1 MEEIIKIV
9 SEHNLKMSGNKK
21 NVLTSLIWIICA
33 LSPVLMLSFN
43 TESIVLQIIIST
55 AFSLMIL
62 IFCAAFIYFMLK
74 DPERLQSEK
83 YQLEKRRLDI
93 AAQKNEKQL
102 GESQNVEVLD
112 KE

>member
-1 MEEIIKIV
+1 MTMEEIIKIV

-33 LSPVLMLSFN
+33 LSPVLLLSFN

-55 AFSLMIL
+55 AFSLFAL
-62 IFCAAFIYFMLK
+62 IFGFAYLYFMFK

-83 YQLEKRRLDI
+83 YQLESLLI
-93 AAQKNEKQL
+93 
-102 GESQNVEVLD
+102 
-112 KE
+112 

>member
-21 NVLTSLIWIICA
+21 NVLTSLIWIIGV
-33 LSPVLMLSFN
+33 LSPVLLLSFN

-55 AFSLMIL
+55 AFSLFAL
-62 IFCAAFIYFMLK
+62 IFVFAYLYFMFK

-83 YQLEKRRLDI
+83 YHLW
-93 AAQKNEKQL
+93 
-102 GESQNVEVLD
+102 S
-112 KE
+112 